1 MLPRPMLTALFPL
14 KIVLDTNTIAS
25 ASLWA
30 LALYLGFA
38 SASEWVTLQ
47 LNRWFD
53 VAEQWLYSSAE
64 EFERTRKSR
73 EAQNAFYAAIL
84 SIVPFLLA
92 GGLCNYLVDLSLGR
106 SWSISTGLIACMG
119 AGVYELGR
127 RTGGE

>member
-1 MLPRPMLTALFPL
+1 MLIDLLPF
-14 KIVLDTNTIAS
+14 KITLDTTTIAG

-30 LALYLGFA
+30 LALYLSFA

-47 LNRWFD
+47 FSHWFR
-53 VAEQWLYSSAE
+53 VVEQRFYSSNE
-64 EFERTRKSR
+64 EFDRTRKSR
-73 EAQNAFYAAIL
+73 EAQNTLYAAIL

-127 RTGGE
+127 RAGE